1 MNKLQLHRSSE
12 TKKKISD
19 KLKNRCK
26 PDYVKKKISETMRRH
41 WQIIKRQYEENNLN
55 NTGTK
60 DEGQSK

>member
-19 KLKNRCK
+19 KLKNRSK
-26 PDYVKKKISETMRRH
+26 PDYVKKKISETMKRN
-41 WQIIKRQYEENNLN
+41 WQIKRQFEENNLN